1 MKSQSVNEKKLYKKP
16 EVLAV
21 TKQSSNF
28 SAGCQSKTGAPC
40 WICRCS

>member
-1 MKSQSVNEKKLYKKP
+1 MNAKNASEKKAYTKP
-16 EVLAV
+16 VVLAV
-21 TKQSSNF
+21 TKHNSNF